1 MRKRVLQWQELVTC
15 DSHAVDWC
23 SRSECTACVVCLFT
37 RPSTASNMVIFVY
50 NKGHMTNWLTNYYYT
65 CMILWYLCLSDT
77 RLRPIPEFTDTT
89 DTDTLDLHRCRY
101 RVPIPI
107 PVVTLQPPW
116 RVVSRYIAWA
126 LSRPV
131 MKVLNISI
139 STPITIFWKPF
150 TITIVMSMPI
160 LLT

>member
-1 MRKRVLQWQELVTC
+1 MGHC
-15 DSHAVDWC
+15 C
-23 SRSECTACVVCLFT
+23 SFRSMLL
-37 RPSTASNMVIFVY
+37 VY
-50 NKGHMTNWLTNYYYT
+50 NTPTLLLWSLVSCLPINMFAAKPIVLWEPLVGLSFAEVPAGYLLWLSVALTN
-65 CMILWYLCLSDT
+65 

-89 DTDTLDLHRCRY
+89 DTDTLDLHQCRY

-107 PVVTLQPPW
+107 PVVTLQPPR